1 MIVGRGAGATRTA
14 RFGPQRRVVHVQAQ
28 TGEAGVSRGGST
40 ATSHAGGAV
49 APGEIVVIFGTHP
62 GPPNLTSLRL
72 TPDGRFLET
81 ELGGVRAFFDGVA
94 ALLIYV
100 SAGQVSAVIPRAAAR
115 RSTTEIWVELSGL
128 VSNRI
133 SLPVVPA
140 VPGLF
145 TPDASGR
152 GQGAILNQD
161 YTGNGTSSPASPG
174 SFVMPYGT
182 GAGLMSPAAADGEV
196 IGSIMPPITAPV
208 RVWFDN
214 VEAQEIWAGAAPG
227 MVNGVFQIN
236 ARILPS
242 VRGGAVP
249 VRLRIGD
256 SETLTCWTTSPG
268 TSTNRTPTRTSLSA
282 ATSTS
287 PRG

>member
-1 MIVGRGAGATRTA
+1 MVY
-14 RFGPQRRVVHVQAQ
+14 VQAQ
-28 TGEAGVSRGGST
+28 AGEAGVSRGVSNAASYPAGS
-40 ATSHAGGAV
+40 V
-49 APGEIVVIFGTHP
+49 APGEIVVIFGARL
-62 GPPNLTSLRL
+62 GPPNLTPLWL

-81 ELGGVRAFFDGVA
+81 ELGGVCVFFDGVA
-94 ALLIYV
+94 APLIYV
-100 SAGQVSAVIPRAAAR
+100 SAEQVSAVVPQAVAR
-115 RSTTEIWVELSGL
+115 RSTTEIWVEVGGL

-133 SLPVVPA
+133 SLPVVPG

-145 TPDASGR
+145 TLDASGR
-152 GQGAILNQD
+152 GQGAVLNQD
-161 YTGNGTSSPASPG
+161 YTVNGPCWPASPG
-174 SFVMPYGT
+174 SFVMLYGT
-182 GAGLMSPAAADGEV
+182 GGGLMSPAAADAEV
-196 IGSIMPPITAPV
+196 IGSIIPEITAP

-214 VEAQEIWAGAAPG
+214 VEAQEIWARAAPG

-236 ARILPS
+236 ARIPPS

-256 SETLTCWTTSPG
+256 SETPTCWTASPG
-268 TSTNRTPTRTSLSA
+268 TSTSRTPTRTSLSA